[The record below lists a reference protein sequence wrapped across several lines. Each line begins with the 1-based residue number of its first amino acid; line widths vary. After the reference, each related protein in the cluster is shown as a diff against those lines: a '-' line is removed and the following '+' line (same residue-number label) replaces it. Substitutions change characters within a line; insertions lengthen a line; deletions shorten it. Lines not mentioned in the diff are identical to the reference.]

1 MGTKKRVYGQDPY
14 MILDLF
20 GDIGG
25 ILELLTTIGLL
36 ISSSYVKHS
45 YQRSIIQN
53 NYQVQKYTDTQSE
66 YYQSNKVNEYA
77 MKAMST
83 NQLDECP
90 RLTSEEESSDNDSSD
105 SHSQSNG
112 DVAIDS
118 K

>member
-45 YQRSIIQN
+45 Y
-53 NYQVQKYTDTQSE
+53 
-66 YYQSNKVNEYA
+66 
-77 MKAMST
+77 
-83 NQLDECP
+83 
-90 RLTSEEESSDNDSSD
+90 
-105 SHSQSNG
+105 
-112 DVAIDS
+112 
-118 K
+118 